1 MKKILK
7 FCNKTWQNAILT
19 NAFLPTGM
27 IPYNVNKVDQ
37 KKNKFNLKTIF
48 MKKIFNN
55 VKKHLRSLLEIQGEL
70 LMRGNLT
77 N

>member
-7 FCNKTWQNAILT
+7 FCSKSWHNAILN

-27 IPYNVNKVDQ
+27 IPYNVIKANQ
-37 KKNKFNLKTIF
+37 KTNKFNLQTIF

>member
-1 MKKILK
+1 
-7 FCNKTWQNAILT
+7 
-19 NAFLPTGM
+19 
-27 IPYNVNKVDQ
+27 
-37 KKNKFNLKTIF
+37 

-55 VKKHLRSLLEIQGEL
+55 VKKHLHSLLEIQGEL

>member
-1 MKKILK
+1 MSIRL
-7 FCNKTWQNAILT
+7 I
-19 NAFLPTGM
+19 
-27 IPYNVNKVDQ
+27 

-55 VKKHLRSLLEIQGEL
+55 VKKHLRSLLEIQSEL